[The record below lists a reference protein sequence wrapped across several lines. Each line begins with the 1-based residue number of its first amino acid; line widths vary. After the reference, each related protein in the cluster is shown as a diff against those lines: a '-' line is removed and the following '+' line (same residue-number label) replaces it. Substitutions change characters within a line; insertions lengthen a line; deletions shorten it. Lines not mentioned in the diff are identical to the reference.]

1 MLKVDNKEIIKK
13 VSIRSLKQN
22 ITTNRIV
29 VLAVILMTFMFT
41 TVFTIG
47 ISIAQNMNTML
58 IRQEG
63 NIARTII
70 SHPTDD
76 VIGQVKKCSAL
87 YHAGISVNAGQAKP
101 ISGEDFTINL
111 IYNDEENYKYNLKPA
126 LSDIHGTYPKKI
138 DEIMM
143 SKNGLNELG
152 IKDPKVGDKI
162 SLIINGDKT
171 IFSLSGWFQNYG
183 FRTNNYDSYI
193 SKDYSEKLGKTI
205 ESNGELYISSRHF
218 MESKLLDEIDQ
229 IELNTNQTITASE
242 SNDTTIFVAAIVLFL
257 SLVIVVSGYL
267 LIYNIMYIS
276 VNHNIRFYGMLKT
289 IGTTSRQIR
298 KIVRT
303 QALRISVYGIPIG
316 ILLGVAVSFA
326 GMPFVVKTF
335 SSAIYTAMPSTIS
348 FNPLIFIGTI
358 IFAVLT
364 ILISC
369 RKPAKFA
376 GNITPVEAL
385 NYTGIKGE
393 RTKSYHSDDGGKL
406 HKMAYRNIFREKK
419 QSFVVILSLL
429 IGIIALLATQSFLKS
444 MDLSNYANRYFPD
457 DLTLSINVTDN
468 DDFKK
473 TDENKAEAS
482 NKLLKDIEKIEDV
495 TVFSGIQGNIDVV
508 YDRETFMPFFQGKV
522 MTLIQMKPPP
532 QTTWQMS
539 SKKKIS
545 FPCL

>member
-229 IELNTNQTITASE
+229 IELN
-242 SNDTTIFVAAIVLFL
+242 
-257 SLVIVVSGYL
+257 
-267 LIYNIMYIS
+267 
-276 VNHNIRFYGMLKT
+276 
-289 IGTTSRQIR
+289 
-298 KIVRT
+298 
-303 QALRISVYGIPIG
+303 
-316 ILLGVAVSFA
+316 
-326 GMPFVVKTF
+326 
-335 SSAIYTAMPSTIS
+335 
-348 FNPLIFIGTI
+348 
-358 IFAVLT
+358 
-364 ILISC
+364 
-369 RKPAKFA
+369 
-376 GNITPVEAL
+376 
-385 NYTGIKGE
+385 
-393 RTKSYHSDDGGKL
+393 
-406 HKMAYRNIFREKK
+406 
-419 QSFVVILSLL
+419 
-429 IGIIALLATQSFLKS
+429 
-444 MDLSNYANRYFPD
+444 
-457 DLTLSINVTDN
+457 
-468 DDFKK
+468 
-473 TDENKAEAS
+473 
-482 NKLLKDIEKIEDV
+482 
-495 TVFSGIQGNIDVV
+495 
-508 YDRETFMPFFQGKV
+508 
-522 MTLIQMKPPP
+522 
-532 QTTWQMS
+532 
-539 SKKKIS
+539 
-545 FPCL
+545 

>member
-101 ISGEDFTINL
+101 ISGEDFTVNL

-171 IFSLSGWFQNYG
+171 IFSLSG
-183 FRTNNYDSYI
+183 
-193 SKDYSEKLGKTI
+193 
-205 ESNGELYISSRHF
+205 
-218 MESKLLDEIDQ
+218 
-229 IELNTNQTITASE
+229 
-242 SNDTTIFVAAIVLFL
+242 
-257 SLVIVVSGYL
+257 
-267 LIYNIMYIS
+267 
-276 VNHNIRFYGMLKT
+276 
-289 IGTTSRQIR
+289 
-298 KIVRT
+298 
-303 QALRISVYGIPIG
+303 
-316 ILLGVAVSFA
+316 
-326 GMPFVVKTF
+326 
-335 SSAIYTAMPSTIS
+335 
-348 FNPLIFIGTI
+348 
-358 IFAVLT
+358 
-364 ILISC
+364 
-369 RKPAKFA
+369 
-376 GNITPVEAL
+376 
-385 NYTGIKGE
+385 
-393 RTKSYHSDDGGKL
+393 
-406 HKMAYRNIFREKK
+406 
-419 QSFVVILSLL
+419 
-429 IGIIALLATQSFLKS
+429 
-444 MDLSNYANRYFPD
+444 
-457 DLTLSINVTDN
+457 
-468 DDFKK
+468 
-473 TDENKAEAS
+473 
-482 NKLLKDIEKIEDV
+482 
-495 TVFSGIQGNIDVV
+495 
-508 YDRETFMPFFQGKV
+508 
-522 MTLIQMKPPP
+522 
-532 QTTWQMS
+532 
-539 SKKKIS
+539 
-545 FPCL
+545 

>member
-1 MLKVDNKEIIKK
+1 MLKVDNKGIIQKI
-13 VSIRSLKQN
+13 STRSLKQN

-70 SHPTDD
+70 SHPTDGL
-76 VIGQVKKCSAL
+76 IEQVKKCSSL

-126 LSDIHGTYPKKI
+126 LSDIHGTYPKKA
-138 DEIMM
+138 DEIMV
-143 SKNGLNELG
+143 SKKGLEQLG
-152 IKDPKVGDKI
+152 IRNPQIGSAITLLVDE
-162 SLIINGDKT
+162 NQT
-171 IFSLSGWFQNYG
+171 TFTLSGWFQDYG

-193 SKDYSEKLGKTI
+193 SENYLNKLGKTAA
-205 ESNGELYISSRHF
+205 SDGTLYLSSKRF
-218 MESKLLDEIDQ
+218 MERKLLDEIDK
-229 IELNTNQTITASE
+229 ITLNTDQTITASE
-242 SNDTTIFVAAIVLFL
+242 SSDTTIFIAAFVLFL
-257 SLVIVVSGYL
+257 SLIIVVSGYL

-289 IGTTSRQIR
+289 IGTTSKQIR

-335 SSAIYTAMPSTIS
+335 SSAVYTAMPSTIS

-358 IFAVLT
+358 IFAVFT

-444 MDLSNYANRYFPD
+444 MDLNNYANSYFPD
-457 DLTLSINVTDN
+457 DFTLSINVTDN

-495 TVFSGIQGNIDVV
+495 TVFSGI
-508 YDRETFMPFFQGKV
+508 
-522 MTLIQMKPPP
+522 
-532 QTTWQMS
+532 
-539 SKKKIS
+539 
-545 FPCL
+545 

>member
-162 SLIINGDKT
+162 SLIMKLSITLDTFPTRIMKRSVRRQPLRR
-171 IFSLSGWFQNYG
+171 IFAALQQ
-183 FRTNNYDSYI
+183 
-193 SKDYSEKLGKTI
+193 
-205 ESNGELYISSRHF
+205 GEAH
-218 MESKLLDEIDQ
+218 Q
-229 IELNTNQTITASE
+229 W
-242 SNDTTIFVAAIVLFL
+242 
-257 SLVIVVSGYL
+257 
-267 LIYNIMYIS
+267 
-276 VNHNIRFYGMLKT
+276 
-289 IGTTSRQIR
+289 TSR
-298 KIVRT
+298 
-303 QALRISVYGIPIG
+303 SCGC
-316 ILLGVAVSFA
+316 
-326 GMPFVVKTF
+326 
-335 SSAIYTAMPSTIS
+335 SSNS
-348 FNPLIFIGTI
+348 
-358 IFAVLT
+358 
-364 ILISC
+364 
-369 RKPAKFA
+369 
-376 GNITPVEAL
+376 
-385 NYTGIKGE
+385 
-393 RTKSYHSDDGGKL
+393 
-406 HKMAYRNIFREKK
+406 
-419 QSFVVILSLL
+419 
-429 IGIIALLATQSFLKS
+429 
-444 MDLSNYANRYFPD
+444 
-457 DLTLSINVTDN
+457 
-468 DDFKK
+468 
-473 TDENKAEAS
+473 
-482 NKLLKDIEKIEDV
+482 
-495 TVFSGIQGNIDVV
+495 
-508 YDRETFMPFFQGKV
+508 
-522 MTLIQMKPPP
+522 
-532 QTTWQMS
+532 
-539 SKKKIS
+539 
-545 FPCL
+545 